1 MYLKGLWRC
10 WGITWKVLFT
20 GFLALMVFLL
30 SNHKLSFF
38 FYSNLRILFP
48 DFLLLCFISPLTAYL
63 TFLSDFHQS
72 SPLCLQ
78 TYLLCSI
85 VLTIFLFL
93 KPTTT
98 ISFVSYNHL
107 LNSLAF
113 PKLPLHTQ
121 PTLPTSCRPW
131 RLTGFSFPPYKL
143 KGQDHMP
150 NLSLEC
156 SNLTHWTRNLLHTNL
171 AVTLPNELQ
180 TILVQTFLSSLYL
193 TIIYLLIH
201 KATSFKS

>member
-20 GFLALMVFLL
+20 GFLVLMVFLL
-30 SNHKLSFF
+30 SNHKLFF
-38 FYSNLRILFP
+38 FLFKLTNS
-48 DFLLLCFISPLTAYL
+48 FSWFSTSLLYKPTHCLPYLPL
-63 TFLSDFHQS
+63 SHQS
-72 SPLCLQ
+72 SPLCFQ

-113 PKLPLHTQ
+113 PKLPLHTR

-143 KGQDHMP
+143 KGQGHMP

-156 SNLTHWTRNLLHTNL
+156 SNLTHRTRNLLRTNW
-171 AVTLPNELQ
+171 AVTLSNELQ